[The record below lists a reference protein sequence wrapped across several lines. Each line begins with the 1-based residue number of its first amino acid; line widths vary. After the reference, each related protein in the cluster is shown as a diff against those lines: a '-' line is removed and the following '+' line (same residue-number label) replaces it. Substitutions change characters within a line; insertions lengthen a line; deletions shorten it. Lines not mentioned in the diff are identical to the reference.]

1 LKVRVLG
8 DERTVIAFR
17 LAGIGGEVVS
27 GKKAAADV
35 IEKSK
40 DVGIFLVMDDF
51 FPSQYKK
58 ELPVLVRI
66 PRRGEK

>member
-1 LKVRVLG
+1 MKVRVLG

-17 LAGIGGEVVS
+17 LAGIGGEVIS
-27 GKKAAADV
+27 SRKSAANA

-51 FPSQYKK
+51 FPSQYDKA
-58 ELPVLVRI
+58 LPILVRI
-66 PRRGEK
+66 PRRRRE